1 MFFPNLPEYP
11 TSPLFELSD
20 ADFFHIRAPFS
31 M

>member
-1 MFFPNLPEYP
+1 MFFPNLPEYL
-11 TSPLFELSD
+11 TNPLFELSD